1 MTAKDATDRMCDSC
15 VWATRSGGCAS
26 WDCDFVNQQAAV
38 EALLNQKKWE
48 DPDRE
53 VPTHCLYVLVCT
65 ENKKGNKSIKT
76 GYYDESLGWVCGM
89 NNNVIAWQELPD
101 PPECEDDYEW

>member
-15 VWATRSGGCAS
+15 VWSTRSGGCAS
-26 WDCDFVNQQAAV
+26 WDCHFIKQQTAV
-38 EALLNQKKWE
+38 DALMNQKKWV
-48 DPDRE
+48 DPGRE
-53 VPTHCLYVLVCT
+53 LPSHCSYVLVCT
-65 ENKKGNKSIKT
+65 ETKKGKKAIKT

-101 PPECEDDYEW
+101 PPESEADYE